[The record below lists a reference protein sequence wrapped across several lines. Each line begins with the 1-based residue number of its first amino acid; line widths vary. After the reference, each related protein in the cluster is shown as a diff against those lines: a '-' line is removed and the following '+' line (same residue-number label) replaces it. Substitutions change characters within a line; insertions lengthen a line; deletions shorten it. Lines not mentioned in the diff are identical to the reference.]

1 MSHTHTH
8 AHARTHTHTPIL
20 VAYKGI
26 IYLCLNLNQYTSAG
40 VFNGSRGNTR
50 RTVANYFLRFDVHCS
65 LFVMSPTPRM
75 GVRWSSVTTK
85 LIYLMKMDKQL

>member
-1 MSHTHTH
+1 MSHTYT
-8 AHARTHTHTPIL
+8 RTHTHTPIL
-20 VAYKGI
+20 GAYKGI

-65 LFVMSPTPRM
+65 LFMMSLTRM

-85 LIYLMKMDKQL
+85 LICLMKMDKQL